1 MVATTR
7 RVRDKEDSG
16 GELGEATTG
25 QGSVGS
31 AASMTA
37 VRDGPAADTAG
48 DAGLR
53 PALKRGAK
61 YQRVGPRLRAVG
73 SADDTADSGL
83 ETERAEGRALR
94 FAPEPIV
101 HALDAG
107 GTSHRGQTT
116 DWAAR
121 RARPGRPTAAERGAA
136 AAARLAAEL
145 RATSARQAAAHA
157 AARGL
162 VLAEGLSGTGFP
174 DPARGPQP
182 TARAQWPTLYQAA
195 DARVAGCEADA
206 FLLEVE
212 EAVGMPSGLRAEA
225 PAFELRGGGGVSCA
239 ARSAARTRRRRRQ
252 LVPSNGCARASA
264 RTWESRS
271 TTCSST
277 RSWR

>member
-7 RVRDKEDSG
+7 RVRDEEDSG

-31 AASMTA
+31 AASVA
-37 VRDGPAADTAG
+37 AAHDGPAADTAG

-61 YQRVGPRLRAVG
+61 YQRVGEAAG
-73 SADDTADSGL
+73 GCSADDTADSGL

-121 RARPGRPTAAERGAA
+121 RARPGRRTAAERGAA

-174 DPARGPQP
+174 DPARGSHGSFSVADTLPGGGC
-182 TARAQWPTLYQAA
+182 TGRA
-195 DARVAGCEADA
+195 
-206 FLLEVE
+206 
-212 EAVGMPSGLRAEA
+212 
-225 PAFELRGGGGVSCA
+225 LRGRCVLAGGRGGCGDAVWA
-239 ARSAARTRRRRRQ
+239 ACRGA
-252 LVPSNGCARASA
+252 GF
-264 RTWESRS
+264 
-271 TTCSST
+271 
-277 RSWR
+277 

>member
-1 MVATTR
+1 MA
-7 RVRDKEDSG
+7 
-16 GELGEATTG
+16 LC
-25 QGSVGS
+25 VGS
-31 AASMTA
+31 AASVTA

-61 YQRVGPRLRAVG
+61 YQRVGEAAG
-73 SADDTADSGL
+73 GCGADDPADSGL

-101 HALDAG
+101 HVLDAG

-121 RARPGRPTAAERGAA
+121 RARPGRRTAAERGAA

-145 RATSARQAAAHA
+145 RATSARKAAAHA

-174 DPARGPQP
+174 DPTRGSQ
-182 TARAQWPTLYQAA
+182 L
-195 DARVAGCEADA
+195 V
-206 FLLEVE
+206 L
-212 EAVGMPSGLRAEA
+212 SGRH
-225 PAFELRGGGGVSCA
+225 S
-239 ARSAARTRRRRRQ
+239 TRRRMHGSRAARQMRSCWRSRRLWGCRLGCVPRRRLLSCAEGGACPAPRALL
-252 LVPSNGCARASA
+252 LVLLLPPLLLVLVRWCWCCCWSWCGGCCYWCCCWS
-264 RTWESRS
+264 
-271 TTCSST
+271 
-277 RSWR
+277 